1 MKKFAVKPVEITESN
16 GEQCNEKV
24 SYLKVVAS
32 TKCWLDFQLLNAGTR
47 TGVIVA
53 FYSLSSSQ
61 AGVALTQSMFTL
73 DVNSVIACSRHVT

>member
-1 MKKFAVKPVEITESN
+1 M
-16 GEQCNEKV
+16 
-24 SYLKVVAS
+24 
-32 TKCWLDFQLLNAGTR
+32 
-47 TGVIVA
+47 IVA